1 MPQPDASPADGPA
14 GGIPPGYHAV
24 TPWIISRDT
33 ARLIEFTKRAFGA
46 AELGRVAGRAGGI
59 GHAEVRIGDSVV
71 MMFDTREGWPDTP
84 AFLRLYV
91 ADGDAVYQR
100 ALQAG
105 ATSVT
110 AMTSLFF
117 GDRVGR
123 VRDPL
128 GNIWWIQA
136 RVDDVD
142 PAEVARRSA
151 DQAATGPLRYVEDSL
166 ADAMR
171 EGTSA
176 GRWQGAV
183 IAEGLR
189 DPALVNDLRVTRA
202 MITGEGLPL
211 DEAGTEGRWH
221 LYWVDVSGDEIDRI
235 QAATLHAWYAHFWQ
249 GERLL
254 VVYDDAR
261 FDLHRHDQS
270 TWSPAVDHGLGQGL
284 RREWLDFPTDD
295 SAGTLP

>member
-1 MPQPDASPADGPA
+1 
-14 GGIPPGYHAV
+14 V

-136 RVDDVD
+136 RVEDVD

-171 EGTSA
+171 KGTSA

-189 DPALVNDLRVTRA
+189 DPALVNDLRVT
-202 MITGEGLPL
+202 G
-211 DEAGTEGRWH
+211 
-221 LYWVDVSGDEIDRI
+221 S
-235 QAATLHAWYAHFWQ
+235 
-249 GERLL
+249 
-254 VVYDDAR
+254 
-261 FDLHRHDQS
+261 
-270 TWSPAVDHGLGQGL
+270 
-284 RREWLDFPTDD
+284 
-295 SAGTLP
+295 